1 MKSFLNQ
8 KENSVPSQDKDNKEN
23 FNFTSEKKNNN
34 LSEKQKPS
42 SEKIPEEGKG
52 LMKQDKEPKQENTEM
67 NNKFANKNDVLIEEE
82 EKKQVELENNVPK
95 PTNTLHNP
103 PVADLN
109 QAKKSAEQLKN
120 MSPEQMQ
127 MMSEY
132 FRNMDNSFLKE
143 MMRQQTGVDMSESD
157 LQSIKSMMNP
167 DMLKMMSG
175 MDLDNLPMQNLRGG
189 GANNNPINL
198 PTNPQQ
204 PQPSLGS
211 MTQNIGNLMQNK
223 DLINNMMENMKK
235 NPEMLKSMGKMFG
248 QDSKLADI
256 IEKSSP
262 EDLQKMMNMM
272 QGVMGVFGKISS
284 MFGWMRKNM
293 KFMIFL
299 AIMAF
304 IYFFWL

>member
-8 KENSVPSQDKDNKEN
+8 KEKQNPAPSQNTDNKEN
-23 FNFTSEKKNNN
+23 FEKKNNVS
-34 LSEKQKPS
+34 SEKPKNS
-42 SEKIPEEGKG
+42 SEKISEEKKG
-52 LMKQDKEPKQENTEM
+52 LIEQDSEPKKEKIEM
-67 NNKFANKNDVLIEEE
+67 TNKSVNKNDVLIEEE
-82 EKKQVELENNVPK
+82 KKQVEIENNAPK
-95 PTNTLHNP
+95 KPNLPTP
-103 PVADLN
+103 PLADLN
-109 QAKKSAEQLKN
+109 QAKKSVEQIKN

-132 FRNMDNSFLKE
+132 FKNMDNSFLKE
-143 MMRQQTGVDMSESD
+143 MMKQQTGVEMSESD
-157 LQSIKSMMNP
+157 LQSVKSMMNP

-175 MDLDNLPMQNLRGG
+175 MDLDNLPMQNPRGD
-189 GANNNPINL
+189 GANNPSSVPMNL
-198 PTNPQQ
+198 QQ
-204 PQPSLGS
+204 TPPSMGS

-248 QDSKLADI
+248 QDSKIGDL

-272 QGVMGVFGKISS
+272 QGVLGVFGKISS
-284 MFGWMRKNM
+284 LFGWMKKNA